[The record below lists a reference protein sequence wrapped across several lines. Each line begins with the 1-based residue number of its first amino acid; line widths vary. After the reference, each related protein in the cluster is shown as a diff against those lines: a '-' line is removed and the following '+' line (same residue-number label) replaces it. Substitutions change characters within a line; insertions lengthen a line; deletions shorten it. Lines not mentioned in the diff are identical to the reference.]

1 MAEELERPPLKD
13 IYRKLIAD
21 NETNEVFKK
30 YSYNSFRDR
39 MLNNP
44 DASSE
49 VADFLIDRGIIRDK
63 DDWQQNWLAPSV
75 VKQPPIPTK
84 SAPVQAP
91 PLLQPAQQG
100 PSLTAI
106 TGQQAVTPMAPEP
119 QFQPFQFDSQKEI
132 DQAALSPVFKA
143 HNIANQVLQQDDRR
157 FEKSS
162 EIPKTGLKEAGNIN
176 LENRPTVRNPD
187 GSISTVKSMSIG
199 TDEGE
204 ILIPMVSDQ
213 GRVLDEEEAIE
224 MFKAT
229 GKHLG
234 IFDTPENATNYAQA
248 LHENQAAMYGKDQ
261 GNLLNGGLIMP
272 TKEAER
278 DFNKLPA
285 DQQRAAIEGGTGGSA
300 YQAEQGEKKKSLFQ
314 KGLESA
320 TNFAGGFNRAIAKA
334 PSDIVK
340 TVDIISRKLW
350 EPVLGKT
357 GPSTAGELAQ
367 KYEKWLDE
375 SDFAKEYIGDATD
388 ASLSGSVGSGFGQ
401 IATMVSG
408 GMGTKTVGAALR
420 NSISK
425 DVMEGFAKNPKLLD
439 KVLSPENAIAFGQVF
454 NSEYEGMKAK
464 GESDDVAFRQA
475 LANAALSAPTENLP
489 LANLFDRFEKSV
501 GAPIVQRI
509 MNGLIQGIE
518 EGSQEV
524 LQQTLSNV
532 TNNQFAELETSL
544 KDWSDGL
551 QESRNAGG
559 IVGLILGA
567 ISGVKAGR
575 VKGQQPPTQLGGI
588 NTVPAPDNS
597 PDFDTDNGQP
607 TNTPEQPVVADT
619 GTEDLAETDQGVSG
633 GAVDET
639 TFVTVTPEELDA
651 FKQGTVDPERAAAV
665 AEDADAVMNGE
676 LTLEAIEDPNYR
688 EMVRL
693 KLAGNKT
700 EESQQSIAEIK
711 KIALKSPD
719 FNRENGNSI
728 VEKDGTPMVV
738 YHNTN
743 SNELVR
749 EGKVGDVG
757 VFFTPKAD
765 SYSDL
770 GNTKYA
776 AILNIKNPYFVR
788 NGIHTDKRELER
800 IKNAGYDAI
809 ITHEGY
815 KHDTYE
821 TDSPEDYAA
830 NANKYRNVK
839 GRDNRGDLDMSK
851 AHEIIVFDKNNIK
864 ELAKID
870 NKTGKAQIS
879 TSQQTDETTTTTTPS
894 PSVLGETTEAT
905 GQTGGGLGT
914 DVPETQEQGTDQIPV
929 ADETPL
935 SENEDKMSGSD
946 KRGWMKTK
954 LEWGKDK
961 AAKIASGYKKILDE
975 GFLDDDPEVK
985 KARMQDVKRL
995 TNDESEWI
1003 RVAEST
1009 SISGSHKYDVQNA
1022 LASGQY
1028 QKAIRGGRMTAKE
1041 AVEIIEDA
1049 GLKAPKDLIGTPNET
1064 PQSPA
1069 PIPVAADETG
1079 GTTADV
1085 GTEPVLAEEVAPAPA
1100 EVVEIER
1107 RREEELSSVVPTDT
1121 PTEESDFPLLKGTD
1135 VVRYIP
1141 EELAQK
1147 AWQVWDEK
1155 YDTGQSLQRA
1165 KERGGFGVNEMDMFY
1180 PNWRSELPEAKRIN
1194 AKYDAELA
1202 ALQSNHPTQPTP
1214 SPTPLPSSP
1223 ADVSTETEVVKEN
1236 DTLLTKGETKRG
1248 KKSEAGQTKSSNEK
1262 NSTHPLFRDVDYPNS
1277 TEVEDKFL
1285 EIAKRDEKTRDAI
1298 NVGVS
1303 NGLSEI
1309 NAAYE
1314 HLSKYVANRIGG
1326 GVNRFEQIK
1335 QEAVREVVESSKQA
1349 TDLQTQNPIVAGNR
1363 VAANMEV
1370 SIVKENDNP
1379 LTKEVVKEEKFV
1391 LPKEQS
1397 EVVKNVIAKIESG
1410 APYSEAG
1417 VLLKTD
1423 EEEQQFQKAFAESN
1437 NLPKKAFVKK
1447 EKIRNN
1453 FPVNQNIEVKPI
1465 EKPIKAGRSKKDSIS
1480 EVASKDDMRPH
1491 LQGVYMDSDKA
1502 RMVATNGE
1510 VLVIIDDKSI
1520 KKTELV
1526 DPKTGKQIDGKFPDI
1541 TNVIPENSP
1550 IKRTIK
1556 VKDVLPQ
1563 LNGLVGT
1570 SRFFDRPIVARI
1582 KIGNW
1587 DYYFNPEYLQ
1597 KVFTILAEN
1606 GISDAEL
1613 NLSTPNR
1620 ALVINTDKGIT
1631 GLVMP
1636 IMVGE
1641 GYLDGTKIIYES
1653 PLKASEF
1660 NAQVQSE
1667 LDYLQKRR
1675 DDKNNDLS
1683 NARDEV
1689 RKAKSGYDLKAAN
1702 FDVKYYTNQLAEI
1715 DSEIEAKKGEFI
1727 DNPIQEQEDLE
1738 TVKTAIKNGE
1748 ITDQEADQFIAKP
1761 IERSGETESIVEGIE
1776 SKAESDPE
1784 QAINEADN
1792 LIQSTTEPTTSPFT
1806 AFDPPSESMSREQGR
1821 KARAALKEAVGPEQ
1835 FKRME
1840 AIHKNKEKVLE
1851 GLQSRGVLEIICP

>member
-894 PSVLGETTEAT
+894 PSLLGETTEAT

-929 ADETPL
+929 ANQINPVQEKVITADQVRDRLQEIEKNPVKINISQDANGKMAQT
-935 SENEDKMSGSD
+935 SEEVIDNIKVELDKTRLPYSDVIANEKGSTYFVVTKDGKQHEILRVLQSGGALVPTNLTKAKWINHLIKTDKDAVVNAVS
-946 KRGWMKTK
+946 T
-954 LEWGKDK
+954 
-961 AAKIASGYKKILDE
+961 
-975 GFLDDDPEVK
+975 PEV
-985 KARMQDVKRL
+985 V
-995 TNDESEWI
+995 
-1003 RVAEST
+1003 
-1009 SISGSHKYDVQNA
+1009 
-1022 LASGQY
+1022 
-1028 QKAIRGGRMTAKE
+1028 
-1041 AVEIIEDA
+1041 
-1049 GLKAPKDLIGTPNET
+1049 PNET
-1064 PQSPA
+1064 PLNPA
-1069 PIPVAADETG
+1069 PIPVAADATG

-1085 GTEPVLAEEVAPAPA
+1085 GTEPVADESGGSKVEVEPVLAEEVSVAPA
-1100 EVVEIER
+1100 EEEVVVTPTTKPKVVDKAVVKGLLIEANDEYDKAKAAFDKKKGELNKTTREDTPDLFGKRKVEEGPQSLFEIPRISPQQRDKAIQPFRDRLDKAKKEINR
-1107 RREEELSSVVPTDT
+1107 LSKLLNEGQEITQKLKFESNEQVQTTGTEVREGKGATKDESVVRKKT
-1121 PTEESDFPLLKGTD
+1121 PPVRNAGRTPDAIAARNIQFLSDPYYSSLQYVMDMTYHPDLLQSIFGGPDKNAKSGRKSIEGERKPRIQFLDKKSNIKTAD
-1135 VVRYIP
+1135 RLG
-1141 EELAQK
+1141 ELLA
-1147 AWQVWDEK
+1147 EK
-1155 YDTGQSLQRA
+1155 Y
-1165 KERGGFGVNEMDMFY
+1165 
-1180 PNWRSELPEAKRIN
+1180 
-1194 AKYDAELA
+1194 AE
-1202 ALQSNHPTQPTP
+1202 
-1214 SPTPLPSSP
+1214 
-1223 ADVSTETEVVKEN
+1223 D
-1236 DTLLTKGETKRG
+1236 
-1248 KKSEAGQTKSSNEK
+1248 
-1262 NSTHPLFRDVDYPNS
+1262 
-1277 TEVEDKFL
+1277 
-1285 EIAKRDEKTRDAI
+1285 
-1298 NVGVS
+1298 
-1303 NGLSEI
+1303 
-1309 NAAYE
+1309 
-1314 HLSKYVANRIGG
+1314 
-1326 GVNRFEQIK
+1326 
-1335 QEAVREVVESSKQA
+1335 
-1349 TDLQTQNPIVAGNR
+1349 
-1363 VAANMEV
+1363 
-1370 SIVKENDNP
+1370 
-1379 LTKEVVKEEKFV
+1379 
-1391 LPKEQS
+1391 
-1397 EVVKNVIAKIESG
+1397 
-1410 APYSEAG
+1410 
-1417 VLLKTD
+1417 
-1423 EEEQQFQKAFAESN
+1423 
-1437 NLPKKAFVKK
+1437 
-1447 EKIRNN
+1447 
-1453 FPVNQNIEVKPI
+1453 
-1465 EKPIKAGRSKKDSIS
+1465 
-1480 EVASKDDMRPH
+1480 
-1491 LQGVYMDSDKA
+1491 
-1502 RMVATNGE
+1502 
-1510 VLVIIDDKSI
+1510 
-1520 KKTELV
+1520 
-1526 DPKTGKQIDGKFPDI
+1526 
-1541 TNVIPENSP
+1541 
-1550 IKRTIK
+1550 
-1556 VKDVLPQ
+1556 
-1563 LNGLVGT
+1563 
-1570 SRFFDRPIVARI
+1570 
-1582 KIGNW
+1582 
-1587 DYYFNPEYLQ
+1587 
-1597 KVFTILAEN
+1597 N
-1606 GISDAEL
+1606 GISVKKAEEKHNFTDIAVSIIL
-1613 NLSTPNR
+1613 NHSSRNQ
-1620 ALVINTDKGIT
+1620 
-1631 GLVMP
+1631 
-1636 IMVGE
+1636 MVKAV
-1641 GYLDGTKIIYES
+1641 LD
-1653 PLKASEF
+1653 
-1660 NAQVQSE
+1660 Q
-1667 LDYLQKRR
+1667 
-1675 DDKNNDLS
+1675 NDLVE
-1683 NARDEV
+1683 DQH
-1689 RKAKSGYDLKAAN
+1689 KFQYD
-1702 FDVKYYTNQLAEI
+1702 
-1715 DSEIEAKKGEFI
+1715 
-1727 DNPIQEQEDLE
+1727 P
-1738 TVKTAIKNGE
+1738 
-1748 ITDQEADQFIAKP
+1748 
-1761 IERSGETESIVEGIE
+1761 EGIYGE
-1776 SKAESDPE
+1776 DFNEDAAKDVDNALDNIPDSYWEGMDLTDDQYNELFAPE
-1784 QAINEADN
+1784 G
-1792 LIQSTTEPTTSPFT
+1792 TVSPFA